1 MEDGRK
7 KKEKIN
13 EPAREFPSTVHRIS
27 SPQHI
32 KTKMIFLKCSH
43 SLILLNNL
51 KTFYQCLTQCL
62 TELQNKSV
70 SP

>member
-13 EPAREFPSTVHRIS
+13 EPACEFPSTVHRIS
-27 SPQHI
+27 SPRHI
-32 KTKMIFLKCSH
+32 RTEIILLKCSH
-43 SLILLNNL
+43 SLILQNNL

-62 TELQNKSV
+62 IELQNKSV